1 MLRSLQWSEM
11 SMPHQAATRRSWPC
25 ADERSFGR
33 DSVKLFVGSA
43 FAPGSLAS
51 VGWLGEIVTDVREI
65 KMEKGRGVV
74 WQGNGGNKGHITDDM
89 EGRRHGCCG
98 DLASICYSICYII
111 TRPGLVAMS
120 CLFGLFF
127 LLLPWPLSV
136 PHYMSAV
143 SPMQSLSEHPSCPS
157 PTLFLEIPTAIFP
170 SILTFGIMAPAT
182 LCLSEASMD
191 KLM

>member
-1 MLRSLQWSEM
+1 M
-11 SMPHQAATRRSWPC
+11 
-25 ADERSFGR
+25 
-33 DSVKLFVGSA
+33 
-43 FAPGSLAS
+43 
-51 VGWLGEIVTDVREI
+51 
-65 KMEKGRGVV
+65 
-74 WQGNGGNKGHITDDM
+74 
-89 EGRRHGCCG
+89 
-98 DLASICYSICYII
+98 
-111 TRPGLVAMS
+111 AMS

-191 KLM
+191 KLMWAFFCLRYPRIWLPSSRFSLRSSAQAFSGLHPASLPVQRSAWSMAKTSSSLAKLRRTRSSSGWRLGVSSFMGFPAM